1 VTSPDENRKTPS
13 LGDDLIGLVGRVL
26 PPQLSRR
33 LSRWLDRTFP
43 EREVHLR
50 SEGAVKFY
58 IFSPHLQF
66 SLVSGMVA
74 VTAWIGAATAGLVF
88 GDDTIQAR
96 DVQIAR
102 LHEQER
108 KLRDNIQHLEQ
119 DLLTR
124 TESLEQR
131 QHFVEGLLEAVIPTE
146 IAPVT
151 AKGPD
156 AIASDE
162 QERDASR
169 SVGGPVEAMPADTG
183 KTPDKGADKTDKQD
197 ELSNLEKRQD
207 QALQKIAFYMDHS
220 TQRLT
225 HAIDTTGLDSSA
237 LIGNFAVRRD
247 QYSAPFL
254 LHPVNHHNAVPANW
268 QADQLINNGLELEVL
283 RHTVN
288 NLPLSA
294 PVLTENYIS
303 SGYGGRRDP
312 FKKTWAFHA
321 GLDIAGHWK
330 APIYA
335 TAAGTV
341 TFVGRKGA
349 YGRMIEIDHGN
360 GFVTRYG
367 HLAKILV
374 KKGQVISLS
383 ETVGLMGNSGRST
396 GTHLHYE
403 IRYQGKS
410 LNPAKFLK
418 AAQHVQTI

>member
-13 LGDDLIGLVGRVL
+13 LGDDLIGLVGRVV

-119 DLLTR
+119 DVLTR
-124 TESLEQR
+124 TESLERR

-197 ELSNLEKRQD
+197 ELSNLEASGSGTAEDRV
-207 QALQKIAFYMDHS
+207 LH
-220 TQRLT
+220 
-225 HAIDTTGLDSSA
+225 G
-237 LIGNFAVRRD
+237 
-247 QYSAPFL
+247 P
-254 LHPVNHHNAVPANW
+254 LHPAFDAGNRY
-268 QADQLINNGLELEVL
+268 DGSGF
-283 RHTVN
+283 
-288 NLPLSA
+288 LSA
-294 PVLTENYIS
+294 DWQLCS
-303 SGYGGRRDP
+303 S
-312 FKKTWAFHA
+312 T
-321 GLDIAGHWK
+321 
-330 APIYA
+330 
-335 TAAGTV
+335 
-341 TFVGRKGA
+341 
-349 YGRMIEIDHGN
+349 
-360 GFVTRYG
+360 
-367 HLAKILV
+367 
-374 KKGQVISLS
+374 
-383 ETVGLMGNSGRST
+383 
-396 GTHLHYE
+396 
-403 IRYQGKS
+403 
-410 LNPAKFLK
+410 
-418 AAQHVQTI
+418 